1 MRDYLYLGLY
11 KSFGVLLS
19 ILTRKATIKL
29 MRGLAWFAYTVSKK
43 HQHIMNSNLDLAF
56 DNKLT
61 PEEKKRIGI
70 DAFMNLI
77 DTTFG
82 IIKRDNM
89 AKEEVIKNVTFENDE
104 IVKAYQDAG
113 KQFIFV
119 TGHYGNWELLSQ
131 SIAIH
136 FNLTLVGVGRELDSK
151 RMDEILIKNRERFN
165 VEMIY
170 KKGAMKG
177 CIKAIAQKKTIG
189 ILVDQHLSLSQSINV
204 DFFNHKVTHTPIASI
219 LSRKFGIDLIPA
231 YISTDD
237 YEHYTVKIYSP
248 IKSLKTENQEEDLE
262 KMTIAQAKVLEEVI
276 RAKPNQW
283 FWQHKRWKAFYPKIY
298 TNTSKK
304 SDKK

>member
-11 KSFGVLLS
+11 KSFGLLLS
-19 ILTRKATIKL
+19 LLSPKATIKL
-29 MRGLAWFAYTVSKK
+29 MRGLAWFSYTVSKK
-43 HQHIMNSNLDLAF
+43 HQQIIHNNLDLAF
-56 DNKLT
+56 DNTLNE
-61 PEEKKRIGI
+61 EEKKRIGI

-82 IIKRDNM
+82 IIKRDKM
-89 AKEEVIKNVTFENDE
+89 EKSEVIKNVTFENEE
-104 IVKAYQDAG
+104 IIKAYQKEG

-136 FNLTLVGVGRELDSK
+136 LNLTLVGVGRELDSK
-151 RMDEILIKNRERFN
+151 VMDRVLIKNRERFN

-177 CIKAIAQKKTIG
+177 CIKAITQKKTIG

-219 LSRKFGIDLIPA
+219 LSRKFGIDLIPT
-231 YISTDD
+231 YISTDN
-237 YEHYTVKIYSP
+237 YENYTVKIYPP
-248 IKSLKTENQEEDLE
+248 IKSLKTENQEEDLA
-262 KMTIAQAKVLEEVI
+262 KLTQAQANIMEKVI
-276 RAKPNQW
+276 RAYPNQW
-283 FWQHKRWKAFYPKIY
+283 FWMHKRWKAFYKEIY
-298 TNTSKK
+298 ENSVPEHNK
-304 SDKK
+304 

>member
-1 MRDYLYLGLY
+1 
-11 KSFGVLLS
+11 
-19 ILTRKATIKL
+19 

-43 HQHIMNSNLDLAF
+43 HKRIMNSNLDLAF

-82 IIKRDNM
+82 IIKRDKM
-89 AKEEVIKNVTFENDE
+89 AKKEVIKNVTFENDE
-104 IVKAYQDAG
+104 IVKAYQKAG

-136 FNLTLVGVGRELDSK
+136 FDLTLVGVGRELDSK
-151 RMDEILIKNRERFN
+151 KMDEILIKNRERFN
-165 VEMIY
+165 VEMVY

-189 ILVDQHLSLSQSINV
+189 ILVDQNLSLSQSITVN
-204 DFFNHKVTHTPIASI
+204 FFNHKATHTPIASI

-237 YEHYTVKIYSP
+237 YENYVVKIYPP
-248 IKSLKTENQEEDLE
+248 IKSLKTENQEEDLAT
-262 KMTIAQAKVLEEVI
+262 MTQAQAKILEKVI
-276 RAKPNQW
+276 REKPQQW
-283 FWQHKRWKAFYPKIY
+283 FWQHKRWKAFYPEMY
-298 TNTSKK
+298 NHTSRKK
-304 SDKK
+304 R